1 MKICVALVGIL
12 TIVMA
17 QTVWGAETPMHF
29 NFENDTEGWAI
40 PSWAQDQG
48 DCVGKS
54 VSVSSEQF
62 SSGKAS
68 LKLTCDFP
76 GNSWAAAVVEY
87 EKNINLRGYR
97 SIIAD
102 VYVPKNAPAGFLAA
116 KIIVT
121 AGGPSY
127 WIEMRKAI
135 PLNAGKW
142 TTIKAPLEE
151 SPDGELKY
159 WKCKTSDECVVSNLD
174 KVSKIAI
181 RIEYNAWASQAG
193 PRYAGD
199 VYIDNVT
206 IE

>member
-1 MKICVALVGIL
+1 MCVLFVSIL
-12 TIVMA
+12 AIVA
-17 QTVWGAETPMHF
+17 THNAWCVEAPVHF
-29 NFENDTEGWAI
+29 DFESGKEGWVI
-40 PSWAQDQG
+40 PSWAQDQN

-54 VSVSSEQF
+54 VSISSEQF

-76 GNSWAAAVVEY
+76 GDSWAAAVVEY
-87 EKNINLRGYR
+87 EKDINLRGYKN
-97 SIIAD
+97 ITAD
-102 VYVPKNAPAGFLAA
+102 VYLPKNAPAGFLAI

-127 WIEMRKAI
+127 WIEMRKAV
-135 PLNAGKW
+135 PLKAGKW

-151 SPDGELKY
+151 SPDGELEY
-159 WKCKTSDECVVSNLD
+159 WKCKTGEECVISNLD